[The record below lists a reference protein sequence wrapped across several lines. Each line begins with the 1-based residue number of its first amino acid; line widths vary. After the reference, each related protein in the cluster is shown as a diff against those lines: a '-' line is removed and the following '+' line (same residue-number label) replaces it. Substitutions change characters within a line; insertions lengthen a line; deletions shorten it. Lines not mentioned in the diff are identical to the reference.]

1 MKYQIYIT
9 SAVVDGKKYT
19 GNITTDGDIVDDN
32 SIREDWEPMTF
43 ENEQAAWDYVNEHFP
58 ECRYM
63 DILKVKE

>member
-32 SIREDWEPMTF
+32 STREDWEPMTF
-43 ENEQAAWDYVNEHFP
+43 DSEQEAWDYAVKNFP
-58 ECRYM
+58 ECRYI